1 MSGLVDKG
9 GALASSG
16 AVQGMRLVRV
26 ADFSAPLSLSDADR
40 PSYVRRFVTL
50 FVSQGQGH
58 RGGTGRV
65 EHARNAQGEH
75 LALKLLSLPHR
86 RDGETEDDYERR
98 VRASRAAFEREYECH
113 ILLSGLKGFP
123 RLYGRG
129 TVDGVPCIVMEWVEG
144 ITLDRVRRQ
153 LAVDGYGRMSPL
165 VAARLGRDLFDLVA
179 RMGYVE
185 GGFVH
190 RDIGPRN
197 VMVRTSRLSL
207 EQQVD
212 EGVFD
217 LYLIDFGSSAESE
230 PRSTSFT
237 SENAVFRGATAD
249 FAPPEMLSDD
259 IPGLAELRKSP
270 AIDVYAAAS
279 VVYQLACGQAPYDLH
294 AVGEDGAPVSPY
306 RAKMAAPAPAAVM
319 AHACADELLEA
330 LAREP
335 EVAVAVQH
343 AQDKLSAPM
352 GVSEAAE
359 ALSFVDEQL
368 GIVLGDCLARGQ
380 SDRPDAAAVLAGVA
394 VSAAVL
400 ANGAQASLD
409 AAGFA
414 WSGGVP
420 GVVVAVAALFPALAG
435 LSLRF
440 GGSRTTAGFLRGTA
454 GLAVTF
460 AALWQ
465 VLADMRFEAAVQQHL
480 LSMALVAAV
489 AAGWCIMVADFA
501 LNVALPQMIRRK
513 ALPSGDCDGAD
524 ALPGAVALAFEGNA
538 GEGEAR
544 QVCGADLPS
553 EYEVDDLADE
563 VSGAN
568 ARFAGKRDALDDDM
582 SEGA

>member
-1 MSGLVDKG
+1 M
-9 GALASSG
+9 
-16 AVQGMRLVRV
+16 
-26 ADFSAPLSLSDADR
+26 
-40 PSYVRRFVTL
+40 
-50 FVSQGQGH
+50 
-58 RGGTGRV
+58 
-65 EHARNAQGEH
+65 
-75 LALKLLSLPHR
+75 
-86 RDGETEDDYERR
+86 
-98 VRASRAAFEREYECH
+98 
-113 ILLSGLKGFP
+113 
-123 RLYGRG
+123 
-129 TVDGVPCIVMEWVEG
+129 
-144 ITLDRVRRQ
+144 
-153 LAVDGYGRMSPL
+153 
-165 VAARLGRDLFDLVA
+165 
-179 RMGYVE
+179 
-185 GGFVH
+185 
-190 RDIGPRN
+190 
-197 VMVRTSRLSL
+197 
-207 EQQVD
+207 
-212 EGVFD
+212 
-217 LYLIDFGSSAESE
+217 
-230 PRSTSFT
+230 
-237 SENAVFRGATAD
+237 FRGATAD

-294 AVGEDGAPVSPY
+294 AVGEDGVPVSPY

-319 AHACADELLEA
+319 AHARADELLEA

-368 GIVLGDCLARGQ
+368 GIVMGDCLARGQ
-380 SDRPDAAAVLAGVA
+380 SERPDAAAVRDALSSFSIHYADNVERSFCGRPLVPCVPGGFAASALAGVA

-420 GVVVAVAALFPALAG
+420 GVVVAVAALFPALVG

-465 VLADMRFEAAVQQHL
+465 MLADMRFEAAAQQYL

-489 AAGWCIMVADFA
+489 AAGWCIMAADFA
-501 LNVALPQMIRRK
+501 LNVALPQMICRK
-513 ALPSGDCDGAD
+513 ALPSGDRDGAD
-524 ALPGAVALAFEGNA
+524 ALPGAVALALEGNA
-538 GEGEAR
+538 GKGEAR

-568 ARFAGKRDALDDDM
+568 ARFAGKRDALDDDT